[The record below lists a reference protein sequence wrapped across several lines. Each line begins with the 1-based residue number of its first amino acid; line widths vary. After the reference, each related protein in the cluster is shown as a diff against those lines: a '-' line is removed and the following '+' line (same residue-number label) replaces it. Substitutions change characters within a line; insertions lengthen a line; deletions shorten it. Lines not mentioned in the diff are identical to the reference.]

1 MIFGISTTA
10 PHGPRAIEVRGARV
24 HNLKNVDVDV
34 PLGELVGVA
43 GVSGSGKSS
52 LALGVLYAEG
62 SRRYLEALSTYTR
75 RRLTQA
81 SRAQVDE
88 VLHVPAALA
97 LHQRPAVPGIR
108 STFGTMTELL
118 NSLRLL
124 FSRVGSHVCPQ
135 CGTHADPTLNVA
147 LEQPIVC
154 SHCGKRFHGPGAE
167 SLAFNSAGA
176 CPTCSGTG
184 IVREVNRAALVPD
197 ESKSIDDGAVLPW
210 GSLMWDLMK
219 QVCGAMGVRT
229 NVPFRELTPEERDIV
244 FNGPAVKKHILYRPK
259 KGDDFAELD
268 FTYYNAVYTVE
279 NALAKA
285 KDEQG
290 LKRVARF
297 LAEKQCPDCGG
308 TRLSAA
314 ARAPEIRGINLAQA
328 TAMTLDD
335 AVAWVR
341 GVPGAL
347 PESMRPM
354 AANICESFLDVAR
367 RLLDLG
373 LGYLALDRA
382 GATLSTGERQRV
394 QLARAVRNRTTG
406 VLYVLDE
413 PSIGLHPS
421 NVDGLLG
428 VMRDLV
434 ADGNSVVVVDHDV
447 RVLKAADHLIEMGPV
462 AGAGGGHV
470 IAQGTI
476 DEVERTPGS
485 RIAPFL
491 TENGET
497 RVRARVAPEKIF
509 DVGRIHI
516 ETGPLHTV
524 KPLSVDVPR
533 GRLTVVTGVSGSGK
547 TTMVLESL
555 IPALKANVDGDNL
568 PAHVRGI
575 EADGIAR
582 ANLIDATPIGA
593 NVRSTVATYA
603 DIHDDLRR
611 AFARTDEAKAAGY
624 KAGDFSYNTGRLRCP
639 TCDGTGSI
647 SLDVQFLPDATIAC
661 PDCRGSRYAPEAS
674 LIHRPVKGGGEGK
687 GVKAR
692 GGSYARDSVGSGS
705 DTNAVVPGAA
715 PTEHGITAEQE
726 TAMEQGNAEAPL
738 RSLTLPQLMAM
749 SVDEALAVT
758 ADMKKVHSRLVTL
771 HDLGLGYLTLGEP
784 TPALSGGEAQRLKL
798 ASEMGKTQSDA
809 VFVFDEPTI
818 GLHPLDVRVLL
829 GVFDRLVAAGATVIV
844 IEHDLDMIANADWII
859 DMGPGGGE
867 AGGRIVATGTPE
879 QVSTDPASI
888 TGRYLHIR

>member
-1 MIFGISTTA
+1 MAFGETSDRA
-10 PHGPRAIEVRGARV
+10 SRAPRAIEVRGARV
-24 HNLKNVDVDV
+24 HNLKDVDVDV

-135 CGTHADPTLNVA
+135 CGTRADPTLNVA

-297 LAEKQCPDCGG
+297 LEEKPCPECDG

-314 ARAPEIRGINLAQA
+314 ARAPEVRGINLAQA

-335 AVAWVR
+335 AVTWVR

-354 AANICESFLDVAR
+354 ATNICESFLDVAR
-367 RLLDLG
+367 RLLELG
-373 LGYLALDRA
+373 LGYLSLDRA

-470 IAQGTI
+470 IAQGAV

-491 TENGET
+491 AESGET
-497 RVRARVAPEKIF
+497 RVRVHVAPEKMF
-509 DVGRIHI
+509 DCGRIHM

-524 KPLSVDVPR
+524 KPLAVDVPR

-555 IPALKANVDGDNL
+555 IPALKANADGGDL
-568 PAHVRGI
+568 PAHVHVI
-575 EADGIAR
+575 EADGIAH

-611 AFARTDEAKAAGY
+611 AFARTDEAKAVGY

-647 SLDVQFLPDATIAC
+647 SLDVQFLPDVTIAC

-674 LIHRPVKGGGEGK
+674 LIHRSVKEGK
-687 GVKAR
+687 GAKVCSESSAR
-692 GGSYARDSVGSGS
+692 DNVGGSDAD
-705 DTNAVVPGAA
+705 AVLQGAA
-715 PTEHGITAEQE
+715 STELGITAEQRNE
-726 TAMEQGNAEAPL
+726 GAPL

-749 SVDEALAVT
+749 SVDEALDVT
-758 ADMKKVHSRLVTL
+758 TDMRKIHARLTTL

-798 ASEMGKTQSDA
+798 ASEMGRAQSDA

-879 QVSTDPASI
+879 QIAANPASI
-888 TGRYLHIR
+888 TGRYLEVDERA

>member
-1 MIFGISTTA
+1 MTNNQR
-10 PHGPRAIEVRGARV
+10 PQAIEVRGARV
-24 HNLKNVDVDV
+24 HNLKNIDIDI

-97 LHQRPAVPGIR
+97 LHQRPTVPGIR

-124 FSRVGSHVCPQ
+124 FSRVASHVCSH
-135 CGTHADPTLNVA
+135 CGARNEPTLNVA
-147 LEQPIVC
+147 AGLPITCV
-154 SHCGKRFHGPGAE
+154 SCGKEFHAPGAE

-229 NVPFRELTPEERDIV
+229 NVPFSELTPEERDIV
-244 FNGPAVKKHILYRPK
+244 FNGPAVKKHILYKPK

-268 FTYYNAVYTVE
+268 FTYFNAVYTVE

-285 KDEQG
+285 KDEKG

-297 LAEKQCPDCGG
+297 LKEGPCADCGG

-314 ARAPEIRGINLAQA
+314 ARAPHVRGLNLAEA
-328 TAMTLDD
+328 SAMTLDA
-335 AVAWVR
+335 AVDWVR
-341 GVPGAL
+341 GVPESL
-347 PESMRPM
+347 PADMRPM
-354 AANICESFLDVAR
+354 ATNICESFLDVAR

-428 VMRDLV
+428 VMHDLV

-462 AGAGGGHV
+462 AGAEGGHV
-470 IAQGTI
+470 IAQGTVG
-476 DEVERTPGS
+476 EVAANPGS

-491 TENGET
+491 SDQANARIRE
-497 RVRARVAPEKIF
+497 RVAEPQVF
-509 DVGRIHI
+509 DLGHI
-516 ETGPLHTV
+516 RMTTSQLHTV
-524 KPLSVDVPR
+524 KPLDVDIPR
-533 GRLTVVTGVSGSGK
+533 GRLMAVTGVSGSGK

-555 IPALKANVDGDNL
+555 IPALKTQAAEERL
-568 PAHVRGI
+568 PEHVRELEAEGI
-575 EADGIAR
+575 HR

-603 DIHDDLRR
+603 DIHDELRR
-611 AFARTDEAKAAGY
+611 AFARTDGAKAGGW

-647 SLDVQFLPDATIAC
+647 SLDVQFLPDVTIEC
-661 PDCRGSRYAPEAS
+661 PDCGGSRYASEADA
-674 LIHRPVKGGGEGK
+674 IRRAVKAAKGKAAKMKVPDKRKAAKEKLSEATDQGGG
-687 GVKAR
+687 
-692 GGSYARDSVGSGS
+692 
-705 DTNAVVPGAA
+705 N
-715 PTEHGITAEQE
+715 I
-726 TAMEQGNAEAPL
+726 
-738 RSLTLPQLMAM
+738 SLSLPQLMAM
-749 SVDEALAVT
+749 SVDQALSVT
-758 ADMKKVHSRLVTL
+758 GDLKKVHARLTTL

-798 ASEMGKTQSDA
+798 ASEMGKAQSDA

-818 GLHPLDVRVLL
+818 GLHPFDVRVLL
-829 GVFDRLVAAGATVIV
+829 GVFDRLVASGATVVV
-844 IEHDLDMIANADWII
+844 IEHDLDVIANADWII

-867 AGGRIVATGTPE
+867 SGGRIVATGTPE
-879 QVSTDPASI
+879 QIAANPNSI
-888 TGRYLHIR
+888 TGRYLR

>member
-1 MIFGISTTA
+1 MQRIRDDARPES
-10 PHGPRAIEVRGARV
+10 IEVRGARV

-124 FSRVGSHVCPQ
+124 FSRLASHVCPH
-135 CGTHADPTLNVA
+135 CGAHNEPTLNVA
-147 LEQPIVC
+147 AGLPIVC
-154 SHCGKRFHGPGAE
+154 ANCGKEFHAPGAE

-176 CPTCSGTG
+176 CPACAGTG

-197 ESKSIDDGAVLPW
+197 ESKSIDEGAVLPW

-219 QVCGAMGVRT
+219 QVAGAMGVRT
-229 NVPFRELTPEERDIV
+229 DVPFKDLTPKERDIV
-244 FNGPAVKKHILYRPK
+244 FNGPAVKKHILYKPK

-268 FTYYNAVYTVE
+268 FTYFNAVYTVE

-285 KDEQG
+285 KDEKG

-297 LAEKQCPDCGG
+297 LEEKTCPDCGG
-308 TRLSAA
+308 TRLSEA
-314 ARAPEIRGINLAQA
+314 ARAPRVGGLNLAEA
-328 TAMTLDD
+328 SAMTLDA
-335 AVAWVR
+335 AVDWVR
-341 GVPGAL
+341 GVPGSLGAD
-347 PESMRPM
+347 MRPM
-354 AANICESFLDVAR
+354 ATNICESFLDVAR
-367 RLLDLG
+367 RLLELG

-413 PSIGLHPS
+413 PSIGLHPA

-447 RVLKAADHLIEMGPV
+447 RVLKACDHLIEMGPV
-462 AGAGGGHV
+462 AGAEGGHV
-470 IAQGTI
+470 IAQGTVG
-476 DEVERTPGS
+476 DVAANPRS

-491 TENGET
+491 ADDES
-497 RVRARVAPEKIF
+497 VRERGCMPVSHMF
-509 DVGRIHI
+509 DLGHI
-516 ETGPLHTV
+516 RMTTSQLHTV
-524 KPLSVDVPR
+524 KPLDVDIPR
-533 GRLTVVTGVSGSGK
+533 GRLVAVTGVSGSGK

-555 IPALKANVDGDNL
+555 IPALKARSAGEK
-568 PAHVRGI
+568 PPEHVRSI
-575 EADGIAR
+575 DADGIER

-611 AFARTDEAKAAGY
+611 AFARSDEAKAGGW

-647 SLDVQFLPDATIAC
+647 SLDVQFLPDIDIEC
-661 PDCRGSRYAPEAS
+661 PDCRGSRYAPEADA
-674 LIHRPVKGGGEGK
+674 IHRTTKDGRE
-687 GVKAR
+687 
-692 GGSYARDSVGSGS
+692 
-705 DTNAVVPGAA
+705 
-715 PTEHGITAEQE
+715 
-726 TAMEQGNAEAPL
+726 
-738 RSLTLPQLMAM
+738 LTLPQLMAM
-749 SVDEALAVT
+749 SVDQALAVT
-758 ADMKKVHSRLVTL
+758 GDMRKVHARLTTL

-798 ASEMGKTQSDA
+798 ASEMGRAQSDA

-829 GVFDRLVAAGATVIV
+829 GVFDRLVASGATVVV
-844 IEHDLDMIANADWII
+844 IEHDLDVIANADWVI

-867 AGGRIVATGTPE
+867 SGGRIVAAGTPE
-879 QVSTDPASI
+879 QIAADANSI
-888 TGRYLHIR
+888 TGRYLR